1 MSIRSNL
8 IIFVG
13 LLFCQLLAAQTPNMF
28 DRDIWVAQK
37 KFATQKN
44 MDEKVRTGFFI
55 ADLYMDLDKYDS
67 AQIWLNNI
75 ADFYSIKEPTLFNY
89 FLLTR
94 QSEVYYYNNLLQLGL
109 LSAKRALSVA
119 SGIHD
124 SLLMADAYNMIG
136 LMYLSMDSCTNA
148 KKYFFSGISFAKSP
162 PYPAKYFALSNPH
175 HLFGN
180 MAEALEKLN
189 ENDSAIVY
197 SYKSL
202 QQAEDIGNERGMAV
216 AHAMMGQ
223 VFLKLNAIDSS
234 EVHYLE
240 AQTISQA
247 SADIDVE
254 LLSYAGLAGCASA
267 KNNYPLAQNFIR
279 KGFEFIQ
286 QYPSINS
293 FFTNEYLHAVLSIYK
308 MNNDQDGIYKTYQQ
322 IIRVDSIRYK
332 NNFDQVENILRL
344 SAKNENRYLKLEV
357 EEIKNKSK
365 LATTRL
371 YLVIIGFLFVA
382 GFFVSYRYFIRQR
395 LKVEILKN
403 NISQDLHDDL
413 GASLSSLLI
422 YSSLANDL
430 MDEKPADAKK
440 LISEVSRGSQQ
451 AIEKMDDIVWAMKPP
466 TEEGELLEARIKNYG
481 SSLLTAKNIY
491 CHYDFCANTDMRIKN
506 MEARKNILLIMKEA
520 INNIAKYSDA
530 KNVHIKMQS
539 KGNHVLLSI
548 EDNGVGFDINNH
560 EKGNGLENMRNRA
573 QKMGGVLKLSSKL
586 NAGTQIWVDLPL
598 TNISDR

>member
-1 MSIRSNL
+1 M
-8 IIFVG
+8 
-13 LLFCQLLAAQTPNMF
+13 
-28 DRDIWVAQK
+28 
-37 KFATQKN
+37 
-44 MDEKVRTGFFI
+44 
-55 ADLYMDLDKYDS
+55 
-67 AQIWLNNI
+67 
-75 ADFYSIKEPTLFNY
+75 
-89 FLLTR
+89 
-94 QSEVYYYNNLLQLGL
+94 
-109 LSAKRALSVA
+109 
-119 SGIHD
+119 D
-124 SLLMADAYNMIG
+124 SLR
-136 LMYLSMDSCTNA
+136 S
-148 KKYFFSGISFAKSP
+148 
-162 PYPAKYFALSNPH
+162 
-175 HLFGN
+175 
-180 MAEALEKLN
+180 
-189 ENDSAIVY
+189 
-197 SYKSL
+197 
-202 QQAEDIGNERGMAV
+202 
-216 AHAMMGQ
+216 
-223 VFLKLNAIDSS
+223 
-234 EVHYLE
+234 
-240 AQTISQA
+240 
-247 SADIDVE
+247 
-254 LLSYAGLAGCASA
+254 
-267 KNNYPLAQNFIR
+267 
-279 KGFEFIQ
+279 
-286 QYPSINS
+286 
-293 FFTNEYLHAVLSIYK
+293 
-308 MNNDQDGIYKTYQQ
+308 
-322 IIRVDSIRYK
+322 K
-332 NNFDQVENILRL
+332 NNFDQVENILKL

-357 EEIKNKSK
+357 DEIKNKQN
-365 LATTRL
+365 LANTRL
-371 YLVIIGFLFVA
+371 YLAIIAMLFVA
-382 GFFVSYRYFIRQR
+382 GFFMGYRYFIRQR

-440 LISEVSRGSQQ
+440 LISEVSSGSQQ